1 MLFNKSPGFVLCLDF
16 LLFGSKVFE
25 LHATYRDIE
34 MEATFLHSNPLIQIL
49 LHFTLFGI

>member
-1 MLFNKSPGFVLCLDF
+1 MLFNKSPSFVLCLDF

-34 MEATFLHSNPLIQIL
+34 MEATFLHSNPLIQI
-49 LHFTLFGI
+49 FTLLGI